1 MSDTLLIGITGF
13 VATLVTAYFS
23 NSHSVK
29 IKAMEIKQV
38 VYTKEVERNY
48 KILDDFLSA
57 LLKLSTLEIRLYD
70 TEWKLLPIK
79 DEDKIAISSEYKAA
93 LGPILSIVSEELFEK
108 IVYADGRID
117 SAEVSI
123 GLLQMNRLIPDIRKE
138 VKQQTLKIDQQI

>member
-79 DEDKIAISSEYKAA
+79 DEDKIAIFSEYKEA

-108 IVYADGRID
+108 IIYADGRID

>member
-13 VATLVTAYFS
+13 VATLVTTYFS
-23 NSHSVK
+23 NSHSIK
-29 IKAMEIKQV
+29 IKAMEVKQV
-38 VYTKEVERNY
+38 VYT
-48 KILDDFLSA
+48 
-57 LLKLSTLEIRLYD
+57 
-70 TEWKLLPIK
+70 
-79 DEDKIAISSEYKAA
+79 
-93 LGPILSIVSEELFEK
+93 FEK